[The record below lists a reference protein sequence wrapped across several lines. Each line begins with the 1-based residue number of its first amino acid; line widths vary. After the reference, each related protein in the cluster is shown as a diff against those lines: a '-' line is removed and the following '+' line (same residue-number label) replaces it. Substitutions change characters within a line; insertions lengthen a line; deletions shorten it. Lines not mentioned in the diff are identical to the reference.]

1 MYHSVA
7 GGYGGAPLV
16 RPHGR
21 RHMSGLGADT
31 AQMGSGT
38 SWVAGGLLVG
48 LAVVIFAIDAKDPLG
63 LRGSR

>member
-1 MYHSVA
+1 
-7 GGYGGAPLV
+7 
-16 RPHGR
+16 
-21 RHMSGLGADT
+21 MSGLGADT